1 MKIFL
6 QKSFLQKIIGIL
18 IVLIIFSFIAPNYMG
33 LVSKADKEIQEF
45 ESTEMDDDDS
55 ISGIIISPFIGLV
68 NLLAD
73 SVASLFQ
80 TFMVGDAGAVMTSDV
95 SSYAKVSD
103 DEKTESTKRA
113 NIVINK
119 DYGGTTQ
126 YPNFAFSCEEIFAN
140 KVPMLDINFL
150 NPSVTDING
159 NSDGNIALQL
169 QGVIKSWYKVLRLIA
184 IAGLLSVLIYM
195 GIRIMIDSNT
205 ENKAK
210 YKERLQ
216 DWLVAFVI
224 LFSLHYIM
232 SFTLYVSDSLTNLF
246 NNGGDTRSLVVY
258 YNQTDTYFKTN
269 LIGLARFKVQNDGMI
284 SKVSYEIVYIALL
297 AFTVKFTIVYL
308 KRVLNMAFLT
318 LISPLIALMYPIDK
332 IKDGSAQSFS
342 MWLKEYV
349 FNALLQPLHYLIY
362 TVLITSAISLAA
374 NNPIYAIAALLFMT
388 QAEKFMKSV
397 FGFDK
402 AGGGMVGGMSAV
414 TTAVVASNIAS
425 VMKNARGSNNKGQ
438 GKNNE
443 VQGGKPPTMLK
454 DANIENLN
462 DGGNGGNTSTETE
475 PNTADMP
482 APPDDSQEDGQQ
494 TEGQQFNAQQASG
507 QQDGEQPPVDGQQVD
522 EQQGDGQQV
531 DEQQANEQQANEQ
544 VDTPK
549 DETQTGSSNYQHVD
563 LADSVKKPK
572 KPKKPRNKHIGRTIL
587 GAAGTVAKTAG
598 TVTKTAGRAYVKAGA
613 GLMAA
618 ALELGVSVT
627 DGKFNPKE
635 SVASAFAGAKGAG
648 AAMDNIS
655 GGVRNVAN
663 SASRYAA
670 SFLHGNDYVAFKS
683 YQRKWNKDSN
693 VEQNFKDTYGDNY
706 KEYRDFASNQLLTR
720 GVTDFQEQKQCIKYA
735 DNIKADMVKDWEE
748 NEKAAIRQE
757 NAGYTDEQVD
767 AEFET
772 RKAEQAEK
780 IRSELKTSKSKM
792 SDNEAIG
799 TAMRNKAIQEAV
811 TVMKFRKKA
820 AAKDALLDS
829 DKRAKFAE
837 QQAKAIRSN
846 NPQMSKKQAKDVV
859 NNAYSK
865 VDKFDAINDL

>member
-33 LVSKADKEIQEF
+33 LVSKADKEIQEL
-45 ESTEMDDDDS
+45 ESTEEDDDDS

-95 SSYAKVSD
+95 SSYATVSS
-103 DEKTESTKRA
+103 DENAESSKRA

-119 DYGGTTQ
+119 NYLGKTM

-246 NNGGDTRSLVVY
+246 NNDGDTRSLVVY
-258 YNQTDTYFKTN
+258 YKQTDTYFKTN

-414 TTAVVASNIAS
+414 TTAAVASNIAS

-507 QQDGEQPPVDGQQVD
+507 QQDGDQQDGEQPPV
-522 EQQGDGQQV
+522 DGQQV

-549 DETQTGSSNYQHVD
+549 DETQTGASNYQHVD

-572 KPKKPRNKHIGRTIL
+572 KPRKPRKPRNKHMGRKIL

-598 TVTKTAGRAYVKAGA
+598 TVAKTAGKAYVKAGA

-627 DGKFNPKE
+627 DGKFNPIE
-635 SVASAFAGAKGAG
+635 SATSAFAGVKGAG

-670 SFLHGNDYVAFKS
+670 TFLHGNDYAAFKS

-693 VEQNFKDTYGDNY
+693 VEQNFKDTYGDDY
-706 KEYRDFASNQLLTR
+706 KKYRDFASNQLLTR

-748 NEKAAIRQE
+748 NEKAVIRQE

-792 SDNEAIG
+792 SDNEAIE

-829 DKRAKFAE
+829 DKRVKFAE